1 LATPYPWYV
10 LVEIASGE
18 PGAAEASMERLLAG
32 ALEEGL
38 ILDAAV
44 AQTQTQAKSFWSLRE
59 VQSPA
64 QKPEGAT
71 WKHDVSVPV
80 SEVAAFLDEASAAMR
95 AFAPGCRIAAF
106 GHVGD
111 GNIHYDVLRPDGGD
125 DAAHSARRDEGSRI
139 VHDIVDR
146 LGGSISAEH
155 GLGSM
160 KTAEAL
166 RYKSPVEIAAQRAVR
181 EALDPKRIMNPR
193 VLF

>member
-1 LATPYPWYV
+1 RFL
-10 LVEIASGE
+10 ASG
-18 PGAAEASMERLLAG
+18 
-32 ALEEGL
+32 LEDGL
-38 ILDAAV
+38 IRDAVV
-44 AQTQTQAKSFWSLRE
+44 AQTDAQAKALWAIRE
-59 VQSPA
+59 NQSPA

-80 SEVAAFLDEASAAMR
+80 SQVATFLEQATAAMR
-95 AFAPGCRIAAF
+95 TFAPGARIAAF

-111 GNIHYDVLRPDGGD
+111 GNIHYDVLRPDGGS
-125 DAAHSARRDEGSRI
+125 DAEHSAKREAGSRI
-139 VHDIVDR
+139 VHDLVVS

-166 RYKSPVEIAAQRAVR
+166 RYKSPVEVEAMRAIR
-181 EALDPKRIMNPR
+181 LALDPKRIMNPR